1 MHLMHHT
8 LKMIKIVSFILCTPT
23 KIRSFIYKK
32 INEMLRD
39 TFNKR
44 IVQCLY
50 AENDKTLLRR
60 MREDVINGEICY
72 VYRLE
77 YML

>member
-1 MHLMHHT
+1 
-8 LKMIKIVSFILCTPT
+8 
-23 KIRSFIYKK
+23 
-32 INEMLRD
+32 MLRD

-50 AENDKTLLRR
+50 AENYKTLLRG
-60 MREDVINGEICY
+60 MKEDVINGEISY

-77 YML
+77 YMLLRCQFSWNWFVYSVQPQS

>member
-1 MHLMHHT
+1 
-8 LKMIKIVSFILCTPT
+8 
-23 KIRSFIYKK
+23 
-32 INEMLRD
+32 MLRD

-50 AENDKTLLRR
+50 AENYKTLLRG
-60 MREDVINGEICY
+60 MKKDVINGEICY

-77 YML
+77 YMLLRCQFS